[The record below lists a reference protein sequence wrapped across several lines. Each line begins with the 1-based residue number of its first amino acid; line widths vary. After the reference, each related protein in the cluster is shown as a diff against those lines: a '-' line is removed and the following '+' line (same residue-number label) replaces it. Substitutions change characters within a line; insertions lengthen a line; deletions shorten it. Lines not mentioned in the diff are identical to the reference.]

1 MRFRRRDHERYI
13 GGYDP
18 EHEMPDPDRRPRDP
32 WQSEAYRDTARDSR
46 WAYRWNPDRFEERI
60 EDWRRRDRDDF
71 IQPRDRYAP
80 YGLTRG
86 YERARYLDRDRDW
99 PYDRDRGF
107 DRGYDFARGYD
118 YDRDYPPPRRFDD
131 RDFDDRDPWA
141 RQDRYEREHFRDDF
155 HDRGYWDRD
164 RPYGRGGR
172 Y

>member
-1 MRFRRRDHERYI
+1 MRFRRDHERYI

-18 EHEMPDPDRRPRDP
+18 EHEMPDPDRRPRGP

-46 WAYRWNPDRFEERI
+46 WAYRWNPDRVEERI
-60 EDWRRRDRDDF
+60 DEWRPRHPDDF

-86 YERARYLDRDRDW
+86 YDRARYLDRDRDW
-99 PYDRDRGF
+99 DYSRDRDRGL
-107 DRGYDFARGYD
+107 GRGYD
-118 YDRDYPPPRRFDD
+118 YERDYPPRRFDD
-131 RDFDDRDPWA
+131 RDFGYGGDPWA
-141 RQDRYEREHFRDDF
+141 RQDRYEREHFRDDWS
-155 HDRGYWDRD
+155 DRGYWDRD